1 MCILWFYHLEQFI
14 YENISKMM
22 DPPERMCEQ
31 RSPEHFWKPF
41 VRVFQALALSNYSIF
56 RPNPHFGHLLYFVA
70 FSFLHISIIF
80 YTLGNIHA
88 LEDTNFEGG
97 PLIHSVNIAS
107 IFGNFVAHI
116 IVHLEPFLTRRPE
129 EEMNRKFG
137 EIDEIFVTKL
147 NHVMDFE
154 RLRRQYIFHTIGFF
168 SFFTVFRLGSP
179 FSHFH
184 WKVAYSS
191 FY

>member
-22 DPPERMCEQ
+22 DPPERVCEQ
-31 RSPEHFWKPF
+31 RSSEHFWKPF

-97 PLIHSVNIAS
+97 PLIYSVNIAS

>member
-1 MCILWFYHLEQFI
+1 
-14 YENISKMM
+14 MM
-22 DPPERMCEQ
+22 DPPERVCEQ
-31 RSPEHFWKPF
+31 RSSEHFWKPF

-97 PLIHSVNIAS
+97 PLIYSVNIAS

-129 EEMNRKFG
+129 EEMYRKFG

-184 WKVAYSS
+184 WKVAYFS